1 MAARI
6 LIADDHP
13 VLRAGLR
20 ALLGDEPSFRIV
32 GEAADWDEMM
42 RMAAN
47 LQPDVV
53 ILDLGMLGWRAG
65 TERLVEMRPDICV
78 LVLRASEETSMMHAA
93 LQAGANGFVAKRVV
107 ESELMTAIHA
117 VAHGDIY
124 VRSSMTRGAESLD
137 SSASSS
143 GAPDSQMQRFPDR
156 TCVEALTPRETDV
169 LRLIAL
175 GYTNLQMASELRISV
190 RTVETYREN
199 LMAKLDMHT
208 RVELVR
214 YALDQGLLE
223 MVVSG

>member
-53 ILDLGMLGWRAG
+53 ILDLGMLGCVG

-93 LQAGANGFVAKRVV
+93 RQAGANGFVAKRVV

-175 GYTNLQMASELRISV
+175 GYTNFQMASELRISV
-190 RTVETYREN
+190 RTVETSREN

-223 MVVSG
+223 VVVSG